1 MAQDSAKAAKRRTIV
16 ATLLFVES
24 AVISVLLLWFAFLTL
39 TSPSTEILPAL
50 GVALF
55 GFLFA
60 AGLFFAARGFRKGK
74 YFGRAPAVLAN
85 LIALGVASYQF
96 EAKLWWSAAGIT
108 IMGVVTLISAI
119 RAIPQVNSSLR
130 GVVNLPT

>member
-1 MAQDSAKAAKRRTIV
+1 MVQDSAKAAKRRAIV
-16 ATLLFVES
+16 AALLFAES
-24 AVISVLLLWFAFLTL
+24 AALSALLLWFLFLTL
-39 TSPSTEILPAL
+39 TSPSIEILPAL
-50 GVALF
+50 GVAIF

-96 EAKLWWSAAGIT
+96 EAKLWWSAAAIT
-108 IMGVVTLISAI
+108 AMGVVTLISAI
-119 RAIPQVNSSLR
+119 RAIPE
-130 GVVNLPT
+130 